1 MKINSLNWLTW
12 VSIKELGHV
21 VDSTANGDHQ
31 RFRSVMLGQLRPLH
45 GLFAL
50 CHYGLWLYSGLAH
63 FLSLL
68 ELKMA

>member
-1 MKINSLNWLTW
+1 
-12 VSIKELGHV
+12 
-21 VDSTANGDHQ
+21 
-31 RFRSVMLGQLRPLH
+31 MLGQLRPLH